1 MKRIEAFFQFGKLET
16 LVEAVEEAGAEGVTV
31 FYARGRGSA
40 ERLPLHCKRG
50 TEMRIPLFNIVD
62 SIVTIVDDTL
72 VEPVINAIRRASFG
86 SKGIIVVSDV
96 SQIIRV

>member
-40 ERLPLHCKRG
+40 ERLPLQSRRG

-72 VEPVINAIRRASFG
+72 VEPVINAIRHASFG